1 MPIHRL
7 TFEKGRII
15 YVKEMLAFLVADAW
29 WVMFGQEK
37 LEIAHLDDS
46 IMLHCY
52 FVQGVNFPVSLKVE
66 TRDAL
71 RRSRSLPAGTLLD
84 RSV

>member
-1 MPIHRL
+1 
-7 TFEKGRII
+7 
-15 YVKEMLAFLVADAW
+15 
-29 WVMFGQEK
+29 MFGQEK